1 MLQSRRPSPLLETL
15 ALAELAQLIISPIY
29 YRAGIPQADG
39 RLVIVIPALFAG
51 DLYVHPML
59 SWLRRLG
66 HTVVPST
73 LIVNAGCPQR
83 LSCRIENAL
92 QRRMPPRTKGVA
104 LIGHSRGGI
113 LARAI
118 AARLQ
123 EMASH
128 LIVLGSPIG
137 VLRDGLQLES
147 EIDPGLTAA
156 RAIMDASARARRIL
170 DPDCNVPDCSCPFP
184 KDFRRPLSPQTNVV
198 SIFSRD
204 DPIVPTWA
212 CQIPDARNVEV
223 HGTHSGLVYNQEVY
237 EELATI
243 LA

>member
-1 MLQSRRPSPLLETL
+1 MLQSRRPSPLLEPL
-15 ALAELAQLIISPIY
+15 ALAELAQLITSPIY
-29 YRAGIPQADG
+29 YRAGIPQDDG

-51 DLYVHPML
+51 DLYVHPMR

-83 LSCRIENAL
+83 LSRRIENAL
-92 QRRMPPRTKGVA
+92 HRRMPPRTKGVA

-123 EMASH
+123 DEASH
-128 LIVLGSPIG
+128 LILLGSPIG
-137 VLRDGLQLES
+137 VLAETSQSRS
-147 EIDPGLTAA
+147 EIDPGLTPA
-156 RAIMDASARARRIL
+156 RVVLAASARARRLL
-170 DPDCNVPDCSCPFP
+170 DPDCNVPACGCPFP
-184 KDFRRPLSPQTNVV
+184 EDFRRPLSAQTKVV
-198 SIFSRD
+198 SIYSRD
-204 DPIVPTWA
+204 DPIVPASA
-212 CQIPDARNVEV
+212 CLVAGARNVEV
-223 HGTHSGLVYNQEVY
+223 HGTHSGLVYNREVY
-237 EELATI
+237 EELATS